1 MSDFKTLVACN
12 VVASIRKDA
21 QRRRTGSTKPD
32 NGDIH
37 SHLPL

>member
-1 MSDFKTLVACN
+1 MADFIAFVARN
-12 VVASIRKDA
+12 FVASIRKET

-37 SHLPL
+37 CHLPV